1 MYMSLCFVL
10 FCSFFMI
17 IGFVDFIKF
26 IIYNL
31 FKISKK
37 NITSSNDAEFV
48 IRNLVNDVL
57 WNKNPN
63 KMIYVDNR
71 NKETDKIINLSKND
85 FGFIKFI
92 RNKNKPSIK

>member
-1 MYMSLCFVL
+1 MNLYFIL

-37 NITSSNDAEFV
+37 NITNSNDAEFV
-48 IRNLVNDVL
+48 IRNLINDIL
-57 WNKNPN
+57 WNKNCS
-63 KMIYVDNR
+63 KMIYVDN
-71 NKETDKIINLSKND
+71 NDKETNKIIKLSKND
-85 FGFIKFI
+85 FDFIKFL
-92 RNKNKPSIK
+92 RNKKLRN

>member
-1 MYMSLCFVL
+1 MNLYFIL

-37 NITSSNDAEFV
+37 NITNSNDAEFV

-57 WNKNPN
+57 WNKNCS
-63 KMIYVDNR
+63 KMIYVDN
-71 NKETDKIINLSKND
+71 NDKETDKIIKLSKND
-85 FGFIKFI
+85 FDFIKFL
-92 RNKNKPSIK
+92 RNKKLRN

>member
-1 MYMSLCFVL
+1 MNLYFIL

-17 IGFVDFIKF
+17 IGLVDFIKF

-37 NITSSNDAEFV
+37 NITNSNDAEFV

-57 WNKNPN
+57 WNKNCS
-63 KMIYVDNR
+63 KMIYVDN
-71 NKETDKIINLSKND
+71 NDKETDKIIKLSKND
-85 FGFIKFI
+85 FDFIKFL
-92 RNKNKPSIK
+92 RNKKLRN

>member
-1 MYMSLCFVL
+1 MNLYFVL

-37 NITSSNDAEFV
+37 NITNSNDAEFV

-57 WNKNPN
+57 WNKNCS
-63 KMIYVDNR
+63 KMIYVDN
-71 NKETDKIINLSKND
+71 NDKETDKIIKLSKND
-85 FGFIKFI
+85 FDFIKFL
-92 RNKNKPSIK
+92 RNKKLRN

>member
-1 MYMSLCFVL
+1 MNLYFTL

-17 IGFVDFIKF
+17 VGFVDFIKF

-37 NITSSNDAEFV
+37 NITNSNDAEFV

-57 WNKNPN
+57 WNKNCS
-63 KMIYVDNR
+63 KMIYVDN
-71 NKETDKIINLSKND
+71 NDKETDKIIKLSKND
-85 FGFIKFI
+85 FDFIKFL
-92 RNKNKPSIK
+92 RNKKLRN